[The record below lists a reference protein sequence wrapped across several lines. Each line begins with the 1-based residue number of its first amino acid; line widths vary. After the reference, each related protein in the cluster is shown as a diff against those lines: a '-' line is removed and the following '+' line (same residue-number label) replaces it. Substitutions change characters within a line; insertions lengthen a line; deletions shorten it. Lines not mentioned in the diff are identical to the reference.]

1 MSHPNADLE
10 ALYEAHASALYSFL
24 LNLTRS
30 ESDTKDCLQ
39 ETFCRLISQP
49 HLLQHLHQ
57 PHAFLF
63 KIAYRVVIDQHR
75 RQTTR
80 DRYASESAPETIF
93 EISPHP
99 DEAHFRQEVEKAMR
113 ALPPDQRA
121 VVHLKLWEHMTF
133 EEIAQTLELS
143 PNTTA
148 SRYRYGLT
156 KLRDTLRHLY
166 EEIR

>member
-1 MSHPNADLE
+1 MSHPNTDLE
-10 ALYEAHASALYSFL
+10 ALYEVHASALYSFL

-49 HLLQHLHQ
+49 QLLRQLHQ
-57 PHAFLF
+57 PRSFLF

-80 DRYASESAPETIF
+80 DRYAEESAPEAIF
-93 EISPHP
+93 ETSPHP
-99 DEAHFRQEVEKAMR
+99 DEAHFRREVEKAMS